1 MVLKYRGGVGGRG
14 REWTEQE
21 TLLLLEGLELHR
33 DDWNR
38 VAAHV
43 GTRTQDECILHFL
56 RLPIEDPYLAD
67 SASGYLQT
75 KSFTCTSF
83 SKGPEILSRGQLV

>member
-1 MVLKYRGGVGGRG
+1 MGTRG

-43 GTRTQDECILHFL
+43 GTRTHDECILQFL
-56 RLPIEDPYLAD
+56 RLPIEDPYLTD
-67 SASGYLQT
+67 PASDGKY
-75 KSFTCTSF
+75 FHF
-83 SKGPEILSRGQLV
+83 HISKGTDLRQDE